1 MRLDGKSR
9 QHLVAIGIRL
19 HQCAI
24 GIELLP
30 PDQTTLTTPVNDRLK
45 EAPED
50 LDAVTFPNAGHAGM
64 VGQWLVQ
71 VVAQIPAY
79 TQTVSSDALKLALR
93 THAFEEHDQLELE
106 EHEQLA

>member
-1 MRLDGKSR
+1 M
-9 QHLVAIGIRL
+9 
-19 HQCAI
+19 

-50 LDAVTFPNAGHAGM
+50 LDAVTFPNAGQAGM

-71 VVAQIPAY
+71 VVAQRGAY
-79 TQTVSSDALKLALR
+79 TQTVSSDAFKLALAR
-93 THAFEEHDQLELE
+93 TGMALVKSKNG
-106 EHEQLA
+106 LAQTGSITTGAR